1 MSFGLTKDELKF
13 EIHKMDGFTDAERD
27 KFIRATAK
35 AQKILNSKKFRER
48 FLALPLE
55 QTQNKTNLE
64 IYQMIMSGADK
75 LNKENDGDIDV
86 QITMYYSFNNTV
98 GYTYPDTWFT
108 WINRK
113 FFTNYNEADVAC
125 NIMHEYMH
133 NLGFGHRKA
142 SDHNSVP
149 YATGYLVEALI
160 REDTGQQEPP
170 PVIQK
175 PESGKKWVCERSW
188 RTLWLKV
195 ICHWE

>member
-86 QITMYYSFNNTV
+86 QITMYYSFVLN
-98 GYTYPDTWFT
+98 
-108 WINRK
+108 
-113 FFTNYNEADVAC
+113 
-125 NIMHEYMH
+125 
-133 NLGFGHRKA
+133 
-142 SDHNSVP
+142 
-149 YATGYLVEALI
+149 
-160 REDTGQQEPP
+160 PP
-170 PVIQK
+170 
-175 PESGKKWVCERSW
+175 RYF
-188 RTLWLKV
+188 
-195 ICHWE
+195 